1 MGNIYYEQKK
11 YSAAIKMYR
20 MALDQ
25 IPNTGREI
33 RYKIMRNIGN
43 AFVRLGHFQARI
55 PWFCFLSLRQG
66 VLALTIANV
75 CRTLLLLSSKLWTAP
90 LIFRLAST

>member
-1 MGNIYYEQKK
+1 MCSLRAPSVLPLRSLGSQ
-11 YSAAIKMYR
+11 STACTVRVHCACLCLCCRYR

-43 AFVRLGHFQARI
+43 SFVRLAVPMRSIAIRYILMAEGYF
-55 PWFCFLSLRQG
+55 FCS
-66 VLALTIANV
+66 
-75 CRTLLLLSSKLWTAP
+75 
-90 LIFRLAST
+90 